1 MLLLH
6 RHVDDAALTI
16 AMGLIRAEI
25 DCGSRE
31 RERGWWRLQLRFNVV
46 NQMKP
51 FWSMHA
57 FKL

>member
-51 FWSMHA
+51 F
-57 FKL
+57 